1 MFQQG
6 IISAYEIEC
15 NLAER
20 NRTDEATDNY
30 AWFQTTASFEPN
42 WVERATRYLGQTL
55 IKVGQ
60 RLENY
65 SLNTAPALGK

>member
-15 NLAER
+15 DLAER
-20 NRTDEATDNY
+20 NRADESTDNHTWVQ
-30 AWFQTTASFEPN
+30 ATATFELN
-42 WVERATRYLGQTL
+42 WMERATRLFGQAL
-55 IKVGQ
+55 IKLGQ

-65 SLNTAPALGK
+65 SLNTAPAISK